1 MASVRE
7 FLDAVAEALAER
19 GTSSRDLLALQFAEK
34 NGNLKVLVGRDP
46 HPADYPPLEDILR
59 MVIETCEQH
68 GITVPQL
75 QRITFFDSEINLEC
89 ASPEGDAAY
98 TYPIETAT
106 VH

>member
-1 MASVRE
+1 MVSIRE

-19 GTSSRDLLALQFAEK
+19 GTSSRDLLALQFEK
-34 NGNLKVLVGRDP
+34 EGGDLRVLVGRGP
-46 HPADYPPLEDILR
+46 HPAGYPPLEDILR
-59 MVIETCEQH
+59 IVIETCEQN

-89 ASPEGDAAY
+89 ASPEGEAAY
-98 TYPIETAT
+98 TYPIESCT